1 MSNASRRYRVGLLGM
16 FTSSN
21 LGDAAIVREVMR
33 NLAERRPDCE
43 FIAINREPEDA
54 VQLLGIAAFPSE
66 GYGQAFR
73 ADGSPWV
80 EVDHPPPKWL
90 ARGLG
95 TRRILAI
102 VRTLDLLVMAG
113 GGQIEDFWGGLGS
126 RPRILFT
133 WTGLARMLGIPVA
146 YFGVGVDQL
155 IGPASRMLVVNAL
168 RLATMRSFRDGGSV
182 ELLRRAGLRGR
193 SRVDPDPALGID
205 ARAMVPGPAISDG
218 RIVISPVSFRTF
230 ASARNEA
237 YERYL
242 QCLALVCDQWSAD
255 GRALSFVCSQ
265 TTMDP
270 PVVDEVLARTSAG
283 TRSRCV
289 VARSTTVEEFLD
301 HVRGADCVIASR
313 LHGILLALIAGAPV
327 IAVSPARK
335 VTRFMRDCGFADFC
349 VEMPQLTP
357 EVLPRLVQRI
367 VVNPL
372 EFRRKL
378 AEIAQTSR
386 ARLDQ
391 AYDELAA
398 LLPQAQAPLP
408 T

>member
-16 FTSSN
+16 FTSHN
-21 LGDAAIVREVMR
+21 LGDAAIVCEVMH
-33 NLAERRPDCE
+33 NIVERRPDCE
-43 FIAINREPEDA
+43 FVAINCEPEDA
-54 VQLLGIAAFPSE
+54 VRLLGIAAFPSD

-95 TRRILAI
+95 TRRILSV

-113 GGQIEDFWGGLGS
+113 GGQIEDFFGGTGS
-126 RPRILFT
+126 QPRVLFT
-133 WTGLARMLGIPVA
+133 WTGLARMHGIPVA

-155 IGPASRMLVVNAL
+155 IEPASRMLVVNAL

-182 ELLRRAGLRGR
+182 ELLRHAGLRAR

-205 ARAMVPGPAISDG
+205 ARAMVPGPTISDG
-218 RIVISPVSFRTF
+218 RIVVSPVSFRTF
-230 ASARNEA
+230 ARARDEP

-242 QCLALVCDQWSAD
+242 QCLALGCEQWSAE
-255 GRALSFVCSQ
+255 GRALSFVCSD
-265 TTMDP
+265 TAMDP

-289 VARSTTVEEFLD
+289 VVRSATFEDFLG
-301 HVRGADCVIASR
+301 HVRGADCVVASR
-313 LHGILLALIAGAPV
+313 LHGIVLAIVAGAPV

-349 VEMPQLTP
+349 VEMPQIAP
-357 EVLPRLVQRI
+357 DMLPMLVQRI
-367 VVNPL
+367 AVNRL
-372 EFRRKL
+372 ELRRKV

-398 LLPQAQAPLP
+398 LLPPRQAVLSA
-408 T
+408 

>member
-1 MSNASRRYRVGLLGM
+1 M
-16 FTSSN
+16 
-21 LGDAAIVREVMR
+21 
-33 NLAERRPDCE
+33 PDC
-43 FIAINREPEDA
+43 
-54 VQLLGIAAFPSE
+54 
-66 GYGQAFR
+66 
-73 ADGSPWV
+73 
-80 EVDHPPPKWL
+80 
-90 ARGLG
+90 AR
-95 TRRILAI
+95 
-102 VRTLDLLVMAG
+102 
-113 GGQIEDFWGGLGS
+113 S
-126 RPRILFT
+126 
-133 WTGLARMLGIPVA
+133 
-146 YFGVGVDQL
+146 
-155 IGPASRMLVVNAL
+155 
-168 RLATMRSFRDGGSV
+168 
-182 ELLRRAGLRGR
+182 

-218 RIVISPVSFRTF
+218 RIVVSPVSFRTF

-242 QCLALVCDQWSAD
+242 QCLALACDQWSAD

-289 VARSTTVEEFLD
+289 VARATSVEEFVN
-301 HVRGADCVIASR
+301 HVRGADCVVASR
-313 LHGILLALIAGAPV
+313 LHGIVLAVVAGAPV

-349 VEMPQLTP
+349 VEMPQMTP

-372 EFRRKL
+372 EFRLKL

-398 LLPQAQAPLP
+398 LLPPAQAPLP

>member
-16 FTSSN
+16 FTSRN

-33 NLAERRPDCE
+33 NIAERRPDCE
-43 FIAINREPEDA
+43 FVAINREPEDA
-54 VQLLGIAAFPSE
+54 VRLLGIAAFPSE
-66 GYGQAFR
+66 GYGQAYR
-73 ADGSPWV
+73 ADGSTWS

-95 TRRILAI
+95 TRRILAV
-102 VRTLDLLVMAG
+102 VRTLDLLIMAG
-113 GGQIEDFWGGLGS
+113 GGQIEDFFGGLGS
-126 RPRILFT
+126 QPRILFT

-155 IGPASRMLVVNAL
+155 LGSASRTLVVNAL

-182 ELLRRAGLRGR
+182 EVLRHAGLRAR

-205 ARAMVPGPAISDG
+205 ARAMVPGSALSDG

-230 ASARNEA
+230 ASARNEP

-242 QCLALVCDQWSAD
+242 QCLALACDQWSAD
-255 GRALSFVCSQ
+255 GRALSFVCSH

-289 VARSTTVEEFLD
+289 VARPTTVEEFLD
-301 HVRGADCVIASR
+301 HVRGADCVVASR
-313 LHGILLALIAGAPV
+313 LHGILLAIVAGAPV

-349 VEMPQLTP
+349 VEMPQMAP
-357 EVLPRLVQRI
+357 DMLPTLVQRI
-367 VVNPL
+367 ADNRFEL
-372 EFRRKL
+372 HRKI
-378 AEIAQTSR
+378 AEIAQISG

-398 LLPQAQAPLP
+398 LLPPRQALSA
-408 T
+408 

>member
-16 FTSSN
+16 FTSRN
-21 LGDAAIVREVMR
+21 LGDAAIVREVLR
-33 NLAERRPDCE
+33 NIAERRPDCE
-43 FIAINREPEDA
+43 FVAINREPEDGA
-54 VQLLGIAAFPSE
+54 RLLGIAAFPSD
-66 GYGQAFR
+66 GYGRAFR
-73 ADGSPWV
+73 PDGSDWI
-80 EVDHPPPKWL
+80 EVDHPSPKWL
-90 ARGLG
+90 AGGLG
-95 TRRILAI
+95 TRRILAV

-113 GGQIEDFWGGLGS
+113 GGQIEDFFGGLAS
-126 RPRILFT
+126 QPRILFT
-133 WTGLARMLGIPVA
+133 WTGLARMLGVPVA

-155 IGPASRMLVVNAL
+155 LGAASRMLVVNAL
-168 RLATMRSFRDGGSV
+168 RLATMRSFRDAGSV
-182 ELLRRAGLRGR
+182 ELLRQAGLRAS

-205 ARAMVPGPAISDG
+205 ARAMVRGPAISTG
-218 RIVISPVSFRTF
+218 RIVVSPVSFRTF
-230 ASARNEA
+230 ASARNEP

-242 QCLALVCDQWSAD
+242 QCLALACDQWSNE
-255 GRALSFVCSQ
+255 GRALSFVCSH

-289 VARSTTVEEFLD
+289 VARSTTVEDLLD
-301 HVRGADCVIASR
+301 HVRGANCVVASR
-313 LHGILLALIAGAPV
+313 LHGVVLAVVAGAPV

-349 VEMPQLTP
+349 VEMPQMAP
-357 EVLPRLVQRI
+357 DMLPTLVRRIADNRLE
-367 VVNPL
+367 L
-372 EFRRKL
+372 HRKV

-398 LLPQAQAPLP
+398 LLPPRQALSA
-408 T
+408 